1 MSDLIEKLG
10 NPFTN
15 VNFLVPLIIATIPIL
30 IKFFYTLF
38 KIQEYHSTEIKLL
51 PMTER
56 ANILLTEIIGF
67 IILLIIT
74 GFIATMDIMH
84 PSFSNITIVILWTF
98 IFGFLFAIIESIFLI
113 IVWGIIWIIT
123 RIKGKKPK
131 HNMKTIIYDKNN
143 TMIGE
148 LLNRTDENLISVA
161 QSADWNCI
169 TFIKY
174 EDIPNKYWFDK
185 IPKEEI
191 NYPKKSYQE
200 KAKAI

>member
-15 VNFLVPLIIATIPIL
+15 VNFLAPLIIATIPIL

-51 PMTER
+51 SMKER

-67 IILLIIT
+67 IILMIIT
-74 GFIATMDIMH
+74 GFTATMNIMH
-84 PSFSNITIVILWTF
+84 PFSSNISIVILWTF
-98 IFGFLFAIIESIFLI
+98 ILGILFALIEGAVLI
-113 IVWGIIWIIT
+113 IVRGIIWIIK
-123 RIKGKKPK
+123 RSKGKKFK
-131 HNMKTIIYDKNN
+131 YNMKTVIYDENN

-161 QSADWNCI
+161 QSAGWNCI

-191 NYPKKSYQE
+191 NYPKNH
-200 KAKAI
+200 I